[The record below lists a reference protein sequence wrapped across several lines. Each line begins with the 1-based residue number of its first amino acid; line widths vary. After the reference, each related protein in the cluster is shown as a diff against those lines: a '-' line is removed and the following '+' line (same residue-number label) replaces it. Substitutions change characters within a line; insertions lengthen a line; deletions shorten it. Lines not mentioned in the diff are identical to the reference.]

1 MIQANRYCTK
11 EGFVRPRYSDRK
23 PTTCKVT
30 LSCGARVGEGQIL
43 DLTVPGC
50 RLETAVLLEAGQ
62 SVHCAFT
69 WISNA
74 PCGLIWGWCDGQIE
88 GRRALSSCG
97 CPRTIPS
104 DSVSLWGT
112 STNAAVWRRAGASRR
127 SVWATKRTA
136 LLPVTDLSDSSAP

>member
-62 SVHCAFT
+62 SVQLRIYLDKQRPMRIDLGVVRWADRGKAGIEFVRMSQDDTLRLRFFVGHIDKRRRVAEG
-69 WISNA
+69 WSVA
-74 PCGLIWGWCDGQIE
+74 PLCVGY
-88 GRRALSSCG
+88 
-97 CPRTIPS
+97 
-104 DSVSLWGT
+104 
-112 STNAAVWRRAGASRR
+112 
-127 SVWATKRTA
+127 
-136 LLPVTDLSDSSAP
+136 